1 MAKVTLVF
9 AVLLIALGLIG
20 YWGTGSKAPTA
31 LIPTWFG
38 LALTAGGLLAI
49 SRSEGRRKLFMHINV
64 TVGLLGL
71 IGAVAAALQG
81 EANARSLG
89 VFGFLAMSPSES
101 RRKLFMHINVT
112 IGLLGF
118 LGAASEAVRG
128 YVKATSQ
135 GIEPDRIALASKVT
149 MAGLLLIYVALCVRS
164 FIAAR
169 RARKV

>member
-9 AVLLIALGLIG
+9 AVLLIALGLAG
-20 YWGTGSKAPTA
+20 YLGTGSIHPTA

-38 LALTAGGLLAI
+38 
-49 SRSEGRRKLFMHINV
+49 
-64 TVGLLGL
+64 
-71 IGAVAAALQG
+71 VA
-81 EANARSLG
+81 LG